1 MAHKEGWEAGGK
13 AAPSEKG
20 WDRGWRVKGKQD
32 LRWRDE
38 NVQVGPPAHYGH
50 VLCAGPGLAQQEAL

>member
-1 MAHKEGWEAGGK
+1 MGAGRLFSTDLVVMVHKEGWEAGGK

-32 LRWRDE
+32 LRWCD
-38 NVQVGPPAHYGH
+38 
-50 VLCAGPGLAQQEAL
+50 